1 MFSWSK
7 KGSSTQKKH
16 VVMQGLDGAG
26 KTTIIYRLWP
36 ENVKTD
42 TPKIGFDVDI
52 VEIKNIRIIT
62 WDVGG
67 RCNLR
72 PLWRHYYKMTDGL
85 VFVIDSNHP
94 DCLMDAKDCLQHTI
108 REEGLSEVPVLI
120 IAHKQDLPNALS
132 PLEISKQ
139 LDLETLLK
147 GHQWNIFGTT
157 AILKSG
163 NGLDEAFEWLSSALG
178 PEYAGSFQ
186 KESIFERMTRSVSQ
200 KLYSFSSPSKASA

>member
-7 KGSSTQKKH
+7 KGSSTQKKN
-16 VVMQGLDGAG
+16 VVMQGLDAGG

-36 ENVKTD
+36 EDVKTEIP
-42 TPKIGFDVDI
+42 TIGFNIEVI
-52 VEIKNIRIIT
+52 ENKNIRIIT

-85 VFVIDSNHP
+85 VFVIDSNDRDYMAEVP
-94 DCLMDAKDCLQHTI
+94 KWIKRAMD
-108 REEGLSEVPVLI
+108 EEGLSEVPVLI